1 MRQLIPSQPDDE
13 NIQAR
18 PWLDWFTQ
26 LIQLVSRDVLYT
38 PSINPTSVPANSEDS
53 QTFTVTG
60 LVSGNHV
67 TVNKPTKTTDL
78 SILDAFI
85 SADDT
90 LSITFR
96 NFSGS
101 PINPG
106 TETYLVVEHRR

>member
-1 MRQLIPSQPDDE
+1 MRHTIPPQPIDE
-13 NIQAR
+13 NIQSK
-18 PWLDWFTQ
+18 PWLDWFTH
-26 LIQLVSRDVLYT
+26 LIQIVSREILYT
-38 PSINPTSVPANSEDS
+38 PSINPASVSANAESI
-53 QTFTVTG
+53 QIFTVTG

-67 TVNKPTKTTDL
+67 TVNKPTKTADL

-85 SADDT
+85 DLDDT

-106 TETYLVVEHRR
+106 AETYLVVEHRR